1 MTRPVNLYLL
11 SRIREREAFNHVYHH
26 AAEKKSS
33 TLTALHEM
41 ASLRSLADLLISEGV
56 SVSGMDGFFFS
67 YSIPQIGKEFDLLK
81 FREDACLNIELKS
94 QPVPLEQ
101 IRSQLVKNRHY
112 LSHLGKDT
120 YLFTYVS
127 DTRQCFTLTESS
139 VLAPVTPADIAK
151 AVLPFADGCL
161 QEIDGLFQPSEYIV
175 SPSGTPQKFL
185 DGEYFLTQAQDQV
198 RKGLL
203 SALDEVS
210 GQAFFSLV
218 GKPGTGKTLLLYDV
232 GRALAAHARTALLS
246 WGKLSDGHRMIN
258 DADIGLTILPWGE
271 LAVDDGDKDAA
282 AGPAA
287 TDSVR
292 AAAALTDDGPA
303 SPAAALPDLATFSY
317 VLVDESHRLTPAQ
330 FDAICEEAKRHLLC
344 VVFCLDP
351 EQVLTTAERH
361 NNIAGRVDALPPA
374 AAFTLSER
382 LRGNRELA
390 SFIQQVRDLK
400 NKPSVHLDYRDVD
413 LAFAASV
420 EEARNQLT
428 YFRDQ
433 GYVFINYL
441 KTVRAG
447 VAADSGGADGT
458 DSGGAA
464 DSGGATGTDTRG
476 AADSG
481 GAADSDPAA
490 VAENPFT
497 EFEGGYDIHH
507 VIGQEFDRVVM
518 LLDNSFRYSEEGRL
532 EGVPKPNPDFLYP
545 NLFYQSITRV
555 QEKLALIVLEN
566 EPLFDKIAGIL
577 EQ

>member
-127 DTRQCFTLTESS
+127 DTGQCFTLTESS

-185 DGEYFLTQAQDQV
+185 EGEYFLTQAQDQV

-246 WGKLSDGHRMIN
+246 WGKLTDGHRMIN

-271 LAVDDGDKDAA
+271 LAADDGDED
-282 AGPAA
+282 
-287 TDSVR
+287 
-292 AAAALTDDGPA
+292 
-303 SPAAALPDLATFSY
+303 AAALPDLSTYSY

-447 VAADSGGADGT
+447 TAADT
-458 DSGGAA
+458 
-464 DSGGATGTDTRG
+464 GGAT
-476 AADSG
+476 
-481 GAADSDPAA
+481 DSDPAA
-490 VAENPFT
+490 TAENPFT
-497 EFEGGYDIHH
+497 EFEGGYDVHH